1 MLGYWTRRLPVVI
14 LVFAVAGAA
23 AAGEI
28 YSTMRNVNAVVEAGG
43 YRLIPISDIQPTALP
58 SDLSPAQAFEI
69 VRPMDRPV
77 TIGRLFTSCSCIQLE
92 AAKRTFVPGERA
104 ILILRNTRPTP
115 ASGQVYAVFVQVTS
129 PVRATLRVDTFVQ
142 SGSESSVAGAGAG
155 GSGAEPKIETPAV
168 AAHLRIG
175 RQAGGPAVLVDD
187 EINRLG
193 ADGELE
199 EEEKDTEEVA
209 AADDPDTEPL
219 DIPGLTDS
227 PAGQSGLGDLPQLT
241 GVPEGQRPARSTH
254 GTADLVEGL
263 EDPNEGF
270 FAAMD
275 AALPPAAS
283 DSEEGQEEVP
293 PLALPDGADVRDGL
307 GVAREDLEDSHDQ
320 PAGNAELTANVD
332 AARQSMDSYFSQGQE
347 ARDSGSADLAVASD
361 IGGEIPDFYAHV
373 PASPPAPAVV
383 PAPETQA
390 APSAMEE
397 AASAGAPA
405 QPAGTNGIPDLN
417 PAAPATR
424 QPDAAPAA
432 GQADGLGSSAAAPA
446 QPATSAAAQMPQR
459 DPATRKPVQAVSLIT
474 VGVRDMQ
481 NSIRFYEALG
491 WRRAAPNKYDQTAFF
506 QLQGQI
512 LALYPMKDQLR
523 EQNMPEA
530 SPEPGGITLALH
542 VQDKADVWAV
552 YQRFV
557 DAGGASLRPPAE
569 MASGAVTSY
578 VADPDGNPWEIS
590 WVPQFRIDEDGGLWL
605 P

>member
-1 MLGYWTRRLPVVI
+1 MLGYYARRLPVVL
-14 LVFAVAGAA
+14 LVLAVASAA

-43 YRLIPISDIQPTALP
+43 YRLIPITDIHPAALP

-92 AAKRTFVPGERA
+92 AAKRTFGPGERA
-104 ILILRNTRPTP
+104 ILILRNIRPTP
-115 ASGQVYAVFVQVTS
+115 ASGQVYAVFVQVTH

-142 SGSESSVAGAGAG
+142 SGAESPASG
-155 GSGAEPKIETPAV
+155 GSASGADTKTQIETPAV
-168 AAHLRIG
+168 AAHPKIG
-175 RQAGGPAVLVDD
+175 RQAGGPMVLVDD
-187 EINRLG
+187 EINRIG

-199 EEEKDTEEVA
+199 DEEKEEDVA
-209 AADDPDTEPL
+209 SKDDDPENEPL
-219 DIPGLTDS
+219 EIPGLTDS
-227 PAGQSGLGDLPQLT
+227 PAGQAGLGDLPQLT

-263 EDPNEGF
+263 EAPGEDF
-270 FAAMD
+270 LADLD
-275 AALPPAAS
+275 AIPGGAPQSPP
-283 DSEEGQEEVP
+283 QEETP
-293 PLALPDGADVRDGL
+293 DLELPEGADVRDTL
-307 GVAREDLEDSHDQ
+307 GVVRDDLENLYGQ
-320 PAGNAELTANVD
+320 AGGNDEVAANVD
-332 AARQSMDSYFSQGQE
+332 AARQAMDGYFRQGQDGRE
-347 ARDSGSADLAVASD
+347 AGSADLAVATD
-361 IGGEIPDFYAHV
+361 IGGDIPDFYAHV
-373 PASPPAPAVV
+373 PAAPVAPAAIDESGAAAMAANPTDGAAV
-383 PAPETQA
+383 PAR
-390 APSAMEE
+390 
-397 AASAGAPA
+397 
-405 QPAGTNGIPDLN
+405 NDDGIPDLN
-417 PAAPATR
+417 PSNAGAEQVAST
-424 QPDAAPAA
+424 PAA
-432 GQADGLGSSAAAPA
+432 EPAGNQAMAAGGVPQSSAPA
-446 QPATSAAAQMPQR
+446 QLPQR
-459 DPATRKPVQAVSLIT
+459 NPAAKKPVQAVSLIT

-512 LALYPMKDQLR
+512 LALYPMRDQLR

-530 SPEPGGITLALH
+530 DPAPGGITLALH
-542 VQDKADVWAV
+542 VQDKADVWSV
-552 YQRFV
+552 YQRFI